1 MTGVE
6 RNLVIQFEKIAKHVR
21 QNSFGTRKR
30 YRWIFI
36 QFLKFVAITYRL
48 QNIKNLTEKHVIA
61 YIRKLMD
68 ENKAQSTI
76 FTHLSVI
83 RFYFRKIG
91 IQEEIK
97 SNEEL
102 FTASKMLTKK

>member
-1 MTGVE
+1 MTGIE

-21 QNSFGTRKR
+21 ENSFQSRKR

-48 QNIKNLTEKHVIA
+48 QNIKNLAEKHVIA
-61 YIRKLMD
+61 YVTKLID

-76 FTHLSVI
+76 LSHLSVI
-83 RFYFRKIG
+83 RFYFTKIG
-91 IQEEIK
+91 LPEIAPNQEI
-97 SNEEL
+97 
-102 FTASKMLTKK
+102 FTMSKTLTKK